1 MSNSALSPLWR
12 GGGAF
17 TPSRLTVCQKLDEA
31 DLVQTGSRQEK
42 EAKTVQEQ
50 DDELGERGIWE
61 SCAQDTV
68 SVRRSLEKPA

>member
-1 MSNSALSPLWR
+1 MSNSALSSPWR

-17 TPSRLTVCQKLDEA
+17 TSSRLTVCQKLDEA
-31 DLVQTGSRQEK
+31 DLVQQVPRQEK
-42 EAKTVQEQ
+42 EVKIVQEQ

-68 SVRRSLEKPA
+68 SVGRSLEKPA